1 MVDITELVIVQVES
15 ECVLALL
22 FRWNVNRAVDQRID
36 KRVDAKEF
44 IQSVRISQMHACE
57 TLWML
62 QRNKEARSQFFD
74 FLSKV
79 FKP

>member
-1 MVDITELVIVQVES
+1 MVIVQVES
-15 ECVLALL
+15 VCFLALF
-22 FRWNVNRAVDQRID
+22 FRWNVSRAVDQRIE